1 MDSNPPPTFRRAQ
14 RGMKPKTIVFWGR
27 EDLLSSSVE
36 LLLTA
41 QKEWHVIN
49 VTNEGGAETLMETLE
64 KISSDVVIIHLED
77 RVRNSTLPSILLK
90 NYPHLRVITVNPKDT
105 LVEVYSKQCIVI
117 NSASDLISV
126 IEADTVNSI
135 EQSR

>member
-1 MDSNPPPTFRRAQ
+1 
-14 RGMKPKTIVFWGR
+14 MKPKTIVFWGR

-126 IEADTVNSI
+126 VEADTVKSTK
-135 EQSR
+135 QSR

>member
-36 LLLTA
+36 LFLTA
-41 QKEWHVIN
+41 HKEWQVIN
-49 VTNEGGAETLMETLE
+49 VPNEGNAETLMKTLE

-77 RVRNSTLPSILLK
+77 RARNSTLPSILLK
-90 NYPHLRVITVNPKDT
+90 SYPHLRVITINPKDT
-105 LVEVYSKQCIVI
+105 LVEVYSKRCIVV
-117 NSASDLISV
+117 NSASDLIAV
-126 IEADTVNSI
+126 VEADTIN
-135 EQSR
+135 